1 MGHFRSNILVL
12 SLFRFVCMMLTISF
26 VTYNI
31 ILYSEDEDLTE
42 VSFKMYNQ
50 DEESIYPGIT
60 LCVDK
65 PFETYKLKKF
75 GKGINKTA
83 YKQFIQG
90 RLWDERMLKINL
102 DSVVIDIKD
111 YLIEAC
117 IKSHFNGKCVKFDPE
132 ISSFFE
138 PSKRQCYT
146 FHNIPGS
153 NIVFVETKMNVS
165 LFPNQMRPEMW
176 KFIARF
182 PFPTQIFRSSKM
194 SYGEWPSRQNL
205 SDGYTMNFYVRN
217 VVVIR
222 RRNKKLKPCYAWNNY
237 DNLIMTEISDKLGC
251 RPVYWGQNSSVPLC
265 NTKEKMGM
273 FEKYFFDRYFGS
285 DDSAS
290 YIPPCLELEDIQIE
304 YSDIEAG
311 VRKNV
316 EKDEAGKHDSHDSH
330 PETVDWFKVRLWFR
344 SNRFMEIKQIKAY
357 NFQTLV
363 GNGGGYIGL
372 FLGYSFVQLPSMII
386 SGYCRLKKMIL
397 SQTYL

>member
-1 MGHFRSNILVL
+1 MLLTVA
-12 SLFRFVCMMLTISF
+12 FVS
-26 VTYNI
+26 YNI
-31 ILYSEDEDLTE
+31 HLYSEDEDLTE
-42 VSFKMYNQ
+42 VAFKMYNQ

-60 LCVDK
+60 ICIDK

-117 IKSHFNGKCVKFDPE
+117 IKSHFNGKCVRFDPE

-146 FHNIPGS
+146 FHNTPGS

-176 KFIARF
+176 KFIAQF

-194 SYGEWPSRQNL
+194 SYGEWQNRQNL
-205 SDGYTMNFYVRN
+205 SNGFTMNFYVRN

-222 RRNKKLKPCYAWNNY
+222 RRSKKLKPCYDWNNY
-237 DNLIMTEISDKLGC
+237 DNLVMNEISEQLGC
-251 RPVYWGQNSSVPLC
+251 RPVYWSQNSNVPLC
-265 NTKEKMGM
+265 NAKEKMGM
-273 FEKYFFDRYFGS
+273 FETYFFDRYFGS
-285 DDSAS
+285 DDSAN

-304 YSDIEAG
+304 YSDIEAED
-311 VRKNV
+311 RKNV
-316 EKDEAGKHDSHDSH
+316 EKDEAGKHASH
-330 PETVDWFKVRLWFR
+330 
-344 SNRFMEIKQIKAY
+344 N
-357 NFQTLV
+357 
-363 GNGGGYIGL
+363 
-372 FLGYSFVQLPSMII
+372 
-386 SGYCRLKKMIL
+386 
-397 SQTYL
+397 